1 MAIPVPPSPI
11 SYLRWPT
18 AVGIAYSLLLVAGA
32 TVILTGVVAITELRH
47 ISIGYVIPVVI
58 AAVRFGTVESLIA
71 AAVSIACS
79 AFFFYAPIYSLQ
91 VHDSQQITDLVL
103 FLFVAIVIG
112 HLAARVRE
120 EAGRAN
126 RRENEVRMRAEA
138 DRFRDALIG
147 SVSHELRSPLSSIMG
162 AATVLAGAPPVQN
175 EPKLVALA
183 NVVRDE
189 AVRLNQ
195 DIQNLLDAT
204 RISSQGV
211 EPHSAWTEPSDIVNS
226 AIERRR
232 AKLAA
237 YTVDVRLPDDLPL
250 MHVDSVLVE
259 QALVQIIDNAAKYSA
274 PGSSI
279 EIEGHRNGEQ
289 IVLSVTDHGPGI
301 APEDKENVGERF
313 FRGSR
318 HAATT
323 TGSGL
328 GLWIAKAF
336 VSAHGGTLTLDNVD
350 AGTGTTVSLRLP
362 VPLMTHDQMAP
373 SHE

>member
-1 MAIPVPPSPI
+1 MAIPVPPPI
-11 SYLRWPT
+11 GYLRWPT
-18 AVGIAYSLLLVAGA
+18 AAGIAYSLLLVAGA
-32 TVILTGVVAITELRH
+32 TVILTGVVAITEIRH

-120 EAGRAN
+120 EADRAN

-162 AATVLAGAPPVQN
+162 AATVLAGAPPVQH
-175 EPKLVALA
+175 EPKLAALA

-232 AKLAA
+232 AKLAE
-237 YTVDVRLPDDLPL
+237 YKVDVRLPDDLPL

-279 EIEGHRNGEQ
+279 EIEGRRNGEQ

-301 APEDKENVGERF
+301 APEDKEKVGERF

-362 VPLMTHDQMAP
+362 VPLMTDDQMAP